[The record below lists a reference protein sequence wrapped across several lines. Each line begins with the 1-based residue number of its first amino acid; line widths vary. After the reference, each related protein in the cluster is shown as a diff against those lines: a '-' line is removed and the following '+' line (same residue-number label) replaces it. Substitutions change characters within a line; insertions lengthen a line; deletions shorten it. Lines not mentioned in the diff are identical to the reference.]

1 VITNLA
7 QVKAAH
13 RRFLE
18 GHRRATHDELDRAGD
33 EAHRHVESNAKFR
46 DRSGKLRRSTNHS
59 VRIGRNKSRLRL
71 KWSPRYAGFIEYGT
85 RAHVI
90 RPRRKKFL
98 RFRVGGRVVFARKV
112 NHPGTRPYKFG
123 WKASR
128 AAHRVFGQRMRR
140 RMTQLAKRF

>member
-1 VITNLA
+1 MITNLA
-7 QVKAAH
+7 QIKQAH
-13 RRFLE
+13 QRFLTE
-18 GHRRATHDELDRAGD
+18 HRRATHDELDRAGD
-33 EAHRHVESNAKFR
+33 TAHRHVESNAKFK
-46 DRSGKLRRSTNHS
+46 DRSGKLRRSTRHN
-59 VRIGRNKSRLRL
+59 VRVGRNKSRLQL
-71 KWSPRYAGFIEYGT
+71 KWSRSYASHIEYGT

-128 AAHRVFGQRMRR
+128 AAHRVLGQRMQR
-140 RMTQLAKRF
+140 RMNQLAKRF